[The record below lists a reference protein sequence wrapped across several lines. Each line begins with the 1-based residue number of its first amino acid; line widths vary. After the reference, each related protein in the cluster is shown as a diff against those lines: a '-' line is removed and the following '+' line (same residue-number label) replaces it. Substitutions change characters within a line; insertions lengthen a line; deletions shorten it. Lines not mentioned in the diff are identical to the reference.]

1 MLEITLKNPEYYL
14 ECIQKGCILD
24 PSVFYS
30 KEYVD
35 STVFLMSEIKPS
47 AIYLPSNLFSAYK
60 QGVWTSFLTTLTLWS
75 GNYEKIPDA
84 WRESDLLVDQLSPKQ
99 IELSDE
105 DEKARPIFEAM
116 AEGRELS
123 PLNRILFELTAYSYI
138 HSIPVYV
145 GSHSRFRYLE
155 LLNSKLQTV
164 IVDPLVQWARQKKEY
179 LTKNRGRIALF
190 ALYTMG
196 GAFVFIESITTG
208 SALGMAASGSVVTAT
223 IIDGSL

>member
-14 ECIQKGCILD
+14 ERIQKGCILD

-35 STVFLMSEIKPS
+35 ATVSLMSEIKPS
-47 AIYLPSNLFSAYK
+47 EIYLPSNLLNAYK
-60 QGVWTSFLTTLTLWS
+60 QGAWTSFLTTLTLWS

-84 WRESDLLVDQLSPKQ
+84 WRESDLLVDELSPKQ
-99 IELSDE
+99 LQLSDE
-105 DEKARPIFEAM
+105 DEKARPIFEAI
-116 AEGRELS
+116 AEGGELS

-138 HSIPVYV
+138 HSIPIYV
-145 GSHSRFRYLE
+145 GSHSKFRYLE

-164 IVDPLVQWARQKKEY
+164 LVEPLGQWAKRKKEY
-179 LTKNRGRIALF
+179 LTEKKGRIALF
-190 ALYTMG
+190 ALYVMG
-196 GAFVFIESITTG
+196 GAFVFIESVTTG
-208 SALGMAASGSVVTAT
+208 SALGMGASGSVITAT